1 MSQYTAIGLANA
13 QAGDPPGTWGTMLN
27 TLLGWVGIQR
37 GPMTATQVVAMTY
50 EEIADLCEVTL
61 GADGSS
67 PADFFYV
74 NERAFI
80 VSALTPPPAE
90 PVTP

>member
-1 MSQYTAIGLANA
+1 MSQYTAQGIASA
-13 QAGDPPGTWGTMLN
+13 QAGVAPGAFGRALN
-27 TLLGWVGIQR
+27 TLLGWAGINHD
-37 GPMTATQVVAMTY
+37 PNPYTVAQVQAMTY
-50 EEIADLCEVTL
+50 EEIADLCGVTL

-80 VSALTPPPAE
+80 VNALTPPPVESA
-90 PVTP
+90 

>member
-1 MSQYTAIGLANA
+1 MSQYTDIGIVNA
-13 QAGDPPGTWGTMLN
+13 KAGDPPGTWGTMLN

-37 GPMTATQVVAMTY
+37 GPMTAAQVAAMDY

-67 PADFFYV
+67 PSDFFYV

-80 VSALTPPPAE
+80 VAALTPPPVESA
-90 PVTP
+90 